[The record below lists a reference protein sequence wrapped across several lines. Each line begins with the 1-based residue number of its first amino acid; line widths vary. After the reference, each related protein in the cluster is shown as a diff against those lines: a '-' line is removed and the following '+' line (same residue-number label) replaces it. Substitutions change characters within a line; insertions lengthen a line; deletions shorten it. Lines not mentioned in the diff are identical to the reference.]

1 MTFLRVMPMKTGRN
15 EKRQFRKVT
24 KLRKCKRFIWQ
35 ICHKHRQN
43 DGQILKKL
51 LKYYKVKNFTI
62 HNDLKIYKTRDAK
75 ACLAEA
81 FFEQ

>member
-1 MTFLRVMPMKTGRN
+1 MAFLRVMSMKTGRN
-15 EKRQFRKVT
+15 EKRRFRKVT
-24 KLRKCKRFIWQ
+24 KSRKCKRFIWQ

-62 HNDLKIYKTRDAK
+62 QNDLKIYKIREVK
-75 ACLAEA
+75 ACLIEA